1 MELPSPLD
9 WLAPNTAHAKS
20 HVTAA
25 GALITEALLTRP
37 NRAPDYYAEVAALQR
52 LSALLTGDPQI
63 LLDTLMAVA
72 VELCGRP
79 PTAATAGVSLLER
92 VDSDHEQ
99 FRWVSMAGQLSPH
112 VGGTTPRDDS
122 PCGVCLDEGRPV
134 LFSRPDLLFTYLQA
148 TGAPIIEGLVIPF
161 FVADGGRALGT
172 IWIVSHESDCRFDA
186 EDVRIMTSLAGFTG
200 AAYQLTTTRLAAEQ
214 ARKDVEAAWFDADRA
229 RSAAE
234 AADRAKSQFLATIS
248 HEIRTPLNAI
258 GGYAEILK
266 MDIHG
271 PTNEAQQ
278 EVFSRIQRS
287 AEHLKGLVG
296 EVLNFSKI
304 ESGAVSYDV
313 RDVDLNDLF
322 GRMEEMISPQLK
334 ARHIEYTFDDMSVPL
349 GVVRTDPDKLGQ
361 ILLNLLSNAAKFTS
375 PGGTVHAWC
384 DRGETKRSSPES
396 KVLDF
401 FGDRPADARTLLRI
415 HITDSGRGIPSDMTE
430 SIFDPFVQVRHQS
443 DAASEGIGLGLAISR
458 KLARGLGG
466 DLTVKSI
473 AGKGS
478 TFTVTLPLDN
488 QLESKCAAG
497 M

>member
-1 MELPSPLD
+1 
-9 WLAPNTAHAKS
+9 
-20 HVTAA
+20 
-25 GALITEALLTRP
+25 R
-37 NRAPDYYAEVAALQR
+37 R

-92 VDSDHEQ
+92 VDSEHQQ
-99 FRWVSMAGQLSPH
+99 FRWVSMAGQLSAH

-122 PCGVCLDEGRPV
+122 PCGICLDEGRPV
-134 LFSRPDLLFTYLQA
+134 LFSRPDLRFTYFQA
-148 TGAPIIEGLVIPF
+148 TGVPFIEGLVIPF
-161 FVADGGRALGT
+161 FVAEGGKALGT

-186 EDVRIMTSLAGFTG
+186 EDARIMTSLAGFTG
-200 AAYQLTTTRLAAEQ
+200 AAYQSIISRLAAEQ
-214 ARKDVEAAWFDADRA
+214 ARNDVEAAWFDADRA

-234 AADRAKSQFLATIS
+234 AADRAKSQFLATVS

-266 MDIHG
+266 MGIHG
-271 PTNEAQQ
+271 PASEGQQ
-278 EVFSRIQRS
+278 EVFSRIKRS
-287 AEHLKGLVG
+287 ADHVKRLVG

-322 GRMEEMISPQLK
+322 GRIQEMISPQLE
-334 ARHIEYTFDDMSVPL
+334 AQNIEYSFDEMSVPPGGL
-349 GVVRTDPDKLGQ
+349 RTDPDKLGQ

-384 DRGETKRSSPES
+384 DRGQTKRSGPHS
-396 KVLDF
+396 KELDF
-401 FGDRPADARTLLRI
+401 FCDRPADAGTLLRI
-415 HITDSGRGIPSDMTE
+415 HVTDSGWGIPSDMTE
-430 SIFDPFVQVRHQS
+430 SIFDPFVQVRHLQDS
-443 DAASEGIGLGLAISR
+443 ASEGIGLGLAISR

-473 AGKGS
+473 AGEGS
-478 TFTVTLPLDN
+478 TFTVTLPIYEE
-488 QLESKCAAG
+488 LE
-497 M
+497 

>member
-1 MELPSPLD
+1 MEIFGRGQPSPID
-9 WLAPNTAHAKS
+9 RQFENAR
-20 HVTAA
+20 A
-25 GALITEALLTRP
+25 GGLISDALLTRP
-37 NRAPDYYAEVAALQR
+37 NRAPDFFAEAAALRR

-92 VDSDHEQ
+92 VDSDHQQ
-99 FRWVSMAGQLSPH
+99 FRWVSMAGQLSAH

-134 LFSRPDLLFTYLQA
+134 LFSRPDLLFPYLQA
-148 TGAPIIEGLVIPF
+148 TGVPIIEGLVIPF
-161 FVADGGRALGT
+161 YVAEGAGALGT
-172 IWIVSHESDCRFDA
+172 IWIVSHEFDCRFDA

-200 AAYQLTTTRLAAEQ
+200 AAYQLITTRLAAERS
-214 ARKDVEAAWFDADRA
+214 RKDVEAAWFDADRA

-234 AADRAKSQFLATIS
+234 AADLAKSQFLATIS

-258 GGYAEILK
+258 GGYAEILELG
-266 MDIHG
+266 IHG
-271 PTNEAQQ
+271 PANEAQQ
-278 EVFSRIQRS
+278 EVFSRIKRT
-287 AEHLKGLVG
+287 ADHLKGLVG

-304 ESGAVSYDV
+304 ESGAVNYDV

-322 GRMEEMISPQLK
+322 GRIEEMISPQLK
-334 ARHIEYTFDDMSVPL
+334 ARQIDYSFDDMSVPSW
-349 GVVRTDPDKLGQ
+349 GVRTDPDKLGQ

-375 PGGTVHAWC
+375 PGGTVHVWC
-384 DRGETKRSSPES
+384 DRGETKRSSPDS

-401 FGDRPADARTLLRI
+401 LGDRPADAGTLLRI
-415 HITDSGRGIPSDMTE
+415 HVTDSGRGIPSDMTE
-430 SIFDPFVQVRHQS
+430 SIFDPFVQVRHQPDS
-443 DAASEGIGLGLAISR
+443 ASEGIGLGLAISR
-458 KLARGLGG
+458 KLARGMGG
-466 DLTVKSI
+466 DLKVESI

-488 QLESKCAAG
+488 EVESRSAAE